1 MNGERD
7 VGKELAW
14 DDWQAYGRM
23 IRSAKA
29 ARYHMRGAWR
39 QPSNHDHYAQRM
51 ALWNTV
57 VVANDCAEALEPGH
71 PLRLWPPDVRA
82 DVRYELQASIRM
94 IDATVP
100 FTASERQA
108 LTDGPLQAFLNYY
121 NGTFYDEAL
130 ARHEH
135 RLADHEPELVNRWHD
150 WLWQD
155 ELDRPQTC
163 VRAMGASA
171 VLAHSYEQ
179 LASSL
184 YIILADPESSPM

>member
-1 MNGERD
+1 MLAFIEHALVADNAD
-7 VGKELAW
+7 VV
-14 DDWQAYGRM
+14 
-23 IRSAKA
+23 
-29 ARYHMRGAWR
+29 
-39 QPSNHDHYAQRM
+39 RM
-51 ALWNTV
+51 AQKLMQARDGQRPARRPRAGNG
-57 VVANDCAEALEPGH
+57 EALEPGH
-71 PLRLWPPDVRA
+71 PLRLWPPDART

-108 LTDGPLQAFLNYY
+108 LTDGPLQAFLDARR
-121 NGTFYDEAL
+121 GVFSDEAL

-135 RLADHEPELVNRWHD
+135 RLADHEPELVARWHQ

-155 ELDRPQTC
+155 ELDRPQTN

-184 YIILADPESSPM
+184 YIILADPESSPL